1 MQVMKEDDM
10 RMTTGVCTLVLAL
23 SSFTSLSW
31 ADSLFRCADGTY
43 TNTNKAAR
51 QCAPYESKGIVRV
64 QGRADLSKAPI
75 ADMKI
80 SDERGLN
87 KAAGR

>member
-1 MQVMKEDDM
+1 M
-10 RMTTGVCTLVLAL
+10 RIPISLCTLTFALGLLA
-23 SSFTSLSW
+23 STSSW
-31 ADSLFRCADGTY
+31 ADSLYRCADGTF
-43 TNTNKAAR
+43 TNKAAR

-64 QGRADLSKAPI
+64 QGSADISKAPV